1 MPAYLHLRMS
11 YYAVGIREEVPNGAQ
26 RRGPSSLANVHIG
39 CCGRDPEASGLQPHV
54 MRRGKITTDT
64 CTHGASDS

>member
-26 RRGPSSLANVHIG
+26 RRGLSSLAMSTSDAVAAIRKPLG
-39 CCGRDPEASGLQPHV
+39 CNH
-54 MRRGKITTDT
+54 T
-64 CTHGASDS
+64 